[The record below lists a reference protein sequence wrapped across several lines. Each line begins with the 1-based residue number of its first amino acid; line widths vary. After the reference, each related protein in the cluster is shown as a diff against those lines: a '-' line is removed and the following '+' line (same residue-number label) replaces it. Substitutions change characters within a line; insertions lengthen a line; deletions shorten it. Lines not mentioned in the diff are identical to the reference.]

1 MSVFMIE
8 TLLTVPPALADYL
21 DGFQPRNSSWLSR
34 LNETPRTPAFIGTDP
49 VGSRLGSGGG
59 TVHVLFQAWCRSGK
73 LLPLEEW
80 LRKSQR
86 LVLHAGGESRRLP
99 AYAAVGKAFIP
110 LPPIEGLTPRI
121 ADQRLADFQL
131 PAYRQ
136 TLLEA
141 GARAAALVTS
151 GDVWLDFDAT
161 DIPDINSDIA
171 GVGMSVSP
179 EVAQHFGVYFVKK
192 EPRRGASGERSIA
205 FFRQKPA
212 VAEIVRETPHYD
224 YFVDTGMWLLSAPA
238 LEVLFKRCGWDTRSA
253 SFTTKSGLPDYL
265 DLYTEVGL
273 ALGVDARPE
282 SALKKAG
289 FATLS
294 SSVIPLNTARFYH
307 LGSSRQLLESM
318 EQLQWRNLTPQRT
331 FRSATRE
338 DYPLQI
344 RERGLTWLEGNLLS
358 EPLRLDGA
366 NLVTGLP
373 AKATVRRLSSDQCL
387 DVVPVGESEYVVR
400 PYHID
405 DKLRGDVRKGAIC
418 GQPAAEWLSAR
429 GIKIDGTDVFD
440 FSIYPV
446 LSPSEITDEIVQ
458 WFFSNN
464 PDPLISEALRKK
476 PRISA
481 EALPGKTNFQRY
493 FDQRKTGYSHG
504 IQADFQALLKEGKA
518 AVFEQDFSA
527 LAVFCLTEAP
537 PLKRWLLNNA
547 QALLAAATRPEHQAR
562 FLTFL
567 AEIDKGTAK
576 EKWARAG
583 FERLQGALVSSHQLA
598 KSSPRLTM
606 KEDQIVWARSPVR
619 LDLAGGW
626 TDTPPYCLEAGG
638 SVLNVAVLLNGQPPI
653 QAFVRPTP
661 DPLIRLRS
669 IDLGSAET
677 VTTFREL
684 ADFRNPRGHF
694 SLPKAA
700 LALAGFLP
708 DFLEGSPYRT
718 LRSQLM
724 AFGSGLEISLLS
736 AVPKG
741 SGLGTSSILGATLLG
756 GINRACGLGW
766 DEVDLYN
773 RVLGVEQL
781 LTTGGGWQDQAGAL
795 FPSLKLVQ
803 TQPGLSQFP
812 TVRFVPLQAFDAGAI
827 NRSFLLY
834 YTGATRMAKGILQ
847 EIVRD
852 MFLGNAAT
860 RRTLESIRANA
871 EKTFQALQLGEPQGV
886 KRAIA
891 RSWRLNKQ
899 LDRGTTTPEIEKI
912 IATCGENLAAC
923 KLLGAGGGG
932 YMLLCANDATSGDLI
947 RSRLETNP
955 PNARARFIDF
965 AIAERGL
972 QVTVS

>member
-1 MSVFMIE
+1 MTE
-8 TLLTVPPALADYL
+8 TLLTVPPQLAEYL
-21 DGFQPRNSSWLSR
+21 GSPLFKGSSWLAR
-34 LNETPRTPAFIGTDP
+34 LNEAEGAPAFIGTDP

-59 TVHVLFQAWCRSGK
+59 TVHILFKAWQRRGDA
-73 LLPLEEW
+73 LPLEEW
-80 LRKSQR
+80 LRKSQK
-86 LVLHAGGESRRLP
+86 LILHSGGESRRLP
-99 AYAAVGKAFIP
+99 AYASVGKAFIP
-110 LPPIEGLTPRI
+110 LPQIDGLSPRI
-121 ADQRLADFQL
+121 ADQVLADFQL

-141 GARAAALVTS
+141 GEKAAALVTS

-161 DIPDINSDIA
+161 DIPPVTADIA
-171 GVGMSVSP
+171 GVGMLVSP

-192 EPRRGASGERSIA
+192 ESRQGLHGERPIA
-205 FFRQKPA
+205 FFRQKPS
-212 VAEIVRETPHYD
+212 VAEIVREMPHYD
-224 YFVDTGMWLLSAPA
+224 FFVDTGMWLLSAPA
-238 LEVLFKRCGWDTRSA
+238 LEVLFRRCGWNSRSGT
-253 SFTTKSGLPDYL
+253 FTTKSGLPDYL
-265 DLYTEVGL
+265 DLYTEVGV
-273 ALGVDARPE
+273 ALGGDVRPT
-282 SALKKAG
+282 SSLKKAG
-289 FATLS
+289 FGDLS
-294 SSVIPLNTARFYH
+294 ASVIPLTSARFYH

-318 EQLQWRNLTPQRT
+318 EQLQWQNPTPQRT
-331 FRSATRE
+331 FCIATRE
-338 DYPLQI
+338 DHPVQV
-344 RERGLTWLEGNLLS
+344 RDRGLTWLEGNLLS
-358 EPLRLDGA
+358 EPLRLEGT

-373 AKATVRRLSSDQCL
+373 AGSKVKQLDPAQCL
-387 DVVPVGESEYVVR
+387 EVVPVGNSEYVVR

-405 DKLRGDVRKGAIC
+405 DTLRGNLAAGMIC
-418 GQPAAEWLSAR
+418 GRQAAAWLRAR
-429 GIKIDGTDVFD
+429 KIKPDSDDVFTL
-440 FSIYPV
+440 SIYPV
-446 LSPSEITDEIVQ
+446 VSASEITDAVVQ
-458 WFFSNN
+458 WFFSAV
-464 PDPLISEALRKK
+464 PDPLLSEAMAKK
-476 PRISA
+476 LRISA
-481 EALPGKTNFQRY
+481 SLLPGKIDFGRY
-493 FDQRKTGYSHG
+493 FSQRKSGYCHAIQTGFE
-504 IQADFQALLKEGKA
+504 AVLRDAKT

-527 LAVFCLTEAP
+527 LAAFCLSDAP
-537 PLKRWLLNNA
+537 SLKRWFLSNA
-547 QALLAAATRPEHQAR
+547 QALLAAVTRPEHQAR

-567 AEIDKGTAK
+567 SEIDKGEAK

-583 FERLQGALVSSHQLA
+583 FERLQGALVSSHQLS
-598 KSSPRLTM
+598 KSSPRLGM

-626 TDTPPYCLEAGG
+626 TDTPPFCLEAGG

-661 DPLIRLRS
+661 EPLIRLRS

-677 VTTFREL
+677 MATFSEL
-684 ADFRNPRGHF
+684 ADFRNPRGNF

-708 DFLEGSPYRT
+708 EFLEGRPYRT
-718 LRSQLM
+718 LRAQLQ
-724 AFGSGLEISLLS
+724 AFGSGLEVSLLS

-756 GINRACGLGW
+756 AINRACGLGW

-795 FPSLKLVQ
+795 FPGLKLVQ
-803 TQPGLSQFP
+803 TQPGLSQIP
-812 TVRFVPLQAFDAGAI
+812 TVRYVPVQAFDGGAI
-827 NRSFLLY
+827 NRSYLLY

-871 EKTFQALQLGEPQGV
+871 EKTFHALQLGEPKGV

-899 LDRGTTTPEIEKI
+899 LDRGTTTPEIERI
-912 IATCGENLAAC
+912 IATCGPALVAC

-932 YMLLCANDATSGDLI
+932 YILLCAKDAASGDLI
-947 RSRLETNP
+947 RERLEKNP

-965 AIAERGL
+965 EIAEKGL